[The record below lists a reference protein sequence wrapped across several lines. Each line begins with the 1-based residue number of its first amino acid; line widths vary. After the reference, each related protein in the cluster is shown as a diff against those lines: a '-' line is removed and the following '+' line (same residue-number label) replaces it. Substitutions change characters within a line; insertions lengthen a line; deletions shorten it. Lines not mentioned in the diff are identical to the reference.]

1 MRGEKIS
8 SWRGAGAEL
17 EAAADAERPKPMEVR
32 GRWDIVFP
40 EGGERGSVRTS
51 DRGDK
56 EVDCSKRIT
65 M

>member
-32 GRWDIVFP
+32 GCSDIVFP
-40 EGGERGSVRTS
+40 EGEKGRSVRTS
-51 DRGDK
+51 TERI
-56 EVDCSKRIT
+56 KR
-65 M
+65 